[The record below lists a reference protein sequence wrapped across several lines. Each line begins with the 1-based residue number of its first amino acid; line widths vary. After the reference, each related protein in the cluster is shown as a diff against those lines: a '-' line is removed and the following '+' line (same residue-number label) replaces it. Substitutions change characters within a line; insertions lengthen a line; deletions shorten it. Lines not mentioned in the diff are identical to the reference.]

1 MLCRY
6 IYMYIC
12 ELQGRKDL
20 KSVKLWGPMS
30 VHLAGNELSILQGP
44 TDEHSCV
51 SGQCVAVVVK

>member
-1 MLCRY
+1 
-6 IYMYIC
+6 MYIC